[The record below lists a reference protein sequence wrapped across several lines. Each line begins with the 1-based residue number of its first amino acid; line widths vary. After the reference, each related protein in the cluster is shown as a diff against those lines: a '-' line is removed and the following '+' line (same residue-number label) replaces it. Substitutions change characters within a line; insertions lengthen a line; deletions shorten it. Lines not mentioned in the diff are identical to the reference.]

1 MSNESPGAFPIT
13 GTSPLML
20 RIGVCRMFLTIP
32 MVFVEDDWCLTPISS
47 LVYVDVHEG
56 CSFPMDIRRI
66 MGFSRDMEL
75 LYASQLAKRK
85 RKENIGETGNGE
97 MEEKN
102 KEIKRQGKGIE
113 GYKAEDQGRFLSS
126 AFSLKPIA
134 LFLLHSSFFILLV
147 LLLHSSLFTLNSSLL

>member
-47 LVYVDVHEG
+47 LVYADVHEG

-66 MGFSRDMEL
+66 MGFSRDMGL

-85 RKENIGETGNGE
+85 RKEKWRNGE
-97 MEEKN
+97 MGKW
-102 KEIKRQGKGIE
+102 KKRTK
-113 GYKAEDQGRFLSS
+113 K
-126 AFSLKPIA
+126 
-134 LFLLHSSFFILLV
+134 
-147 LLLHSSLFTLNSSLL
+147 